1 MRFVKAALAGQ
12 RCPGLVAFGCR
23 NPPRRNHAT
32 PNATGLNETRD
43 GTGEHRKRN
52 GFRDLIF
59 RHVIRIGG
67 FDLPF
72 QHPPARAADL
82 HSALR
87 QMHKPAWRGRGDGRH
102 GIQIGSARIKGRQ
115 LRAPAMRG
123 EIKRLGANCQ
133 SRGGKSGTYQR
144 IIAAGGAEFGD
155 VMRRQRFICCGQ
167 HRKPDKFS
175 VMMRQHAIIQS
186 HGGIGGVIAFQQAG
200 EGECQQPVMRQQIA
214 ALGLDRGKP
223 GFQRCGGLGAGVF
236 FLVIHPGVRL
246 YRFQALVIPRPGQ
259 EYSAMSKTDLQNAPI
274 LLREDRPGGI
284 CVITLNRPAQRNSLS
299 RALLQALE
307 EMLAEIAADSTTR
320 VVVLAGAGTVFC
332 AGHDLREITSHRAD
346 ADGGRG
352 FYADAMAAC
361 ARVMQGIVGLPQPV
375 IAAVQG
381 VATAAGCQLVA
392 SCDLAVAAEDARFCT
407 PGVDIGLF
415 CSTPAV
421 ALARAVPRKAA
432 MEMLLLG
439 EMVPAD
445 EAQRLGLVN
454 RLAPRDALMETALG
468 LAARI
473 AAHSAITVRM
483 GKRGFNRQ
491 IELPLAEAYQ
501 EAASVM
507 TENLMARDASEGIG
521 AFLEKRHP
529 QWEDR

>member
-1 MRFVKAALAGQ
+1 M
-12 RCPGLVAFGCR
+12 
-23 NPPRRNHAT
+23 
-32 PNATGLNETRD
+32 
-43 GTGEHRKRN
+43 
-52 GFRDLIF
+52 
-59 RHVIRIGG
+59 
-67 FDLPF
+67 
-72 QHPPARAADL
+72 
-82 HSALR
+82 
-87 QMHKPAWRGRGDGRH
+87 
-102 GIQIGSARIKGRQ
+102 GS
-115 LRAPAMRG
+115 
-123 EIKRLGANCQ
+123 EIKRLGADGQ
-133 SRGGKSGTYQR
+133 GSGAERRANQR
-144 IIAAGGAEFGD
+144 VIAAGSTEFGD
-155 VMRRQRFICCGQ
+155 VVRRQSLIRRGQ
-167 HRKPDKFS
+167 HGKPDEFAV
-175 VMMRQHAIIQS
+175 VMRENAIIQG
-186 HGGIGGVIAFQQAG
+186 HGGIGSVIAFQQAG

-214 ALGLDRGKP
+214 ALGLDGGEP
-223 GFQRCGGLGAGVF
+223 CFQRRGGLGASVF

-246 YRFQALVIPRPGQ
+246 YRFLALVIPRAGQ
-259 EYSAMSKTDLQNAPI
+259 EYSAMSKTDLQNTPI

-307 EMLAEIAADSTTR
+307 EMLAEIAADNTCR

-332 AGHDLREITSHRAD
+332 AGHDLREITAHRAD

-361 ARVMQGIVGLPQPV
+361 ARVMQGIVALPQPV

-392 SCDLAVAAEDARFCT
+392 TCDLAVAAEEARFCT

-454 RLAPRDALMETALG
+454 RLAPREALMETALD

-491 IELPLAEAYQ
+491 IELPLAEAYC

-507 TENLMARDASEGIG
+507 TENLMARDAAEGIG
-521 AFLEKRHP
+521 AFLEKRPP